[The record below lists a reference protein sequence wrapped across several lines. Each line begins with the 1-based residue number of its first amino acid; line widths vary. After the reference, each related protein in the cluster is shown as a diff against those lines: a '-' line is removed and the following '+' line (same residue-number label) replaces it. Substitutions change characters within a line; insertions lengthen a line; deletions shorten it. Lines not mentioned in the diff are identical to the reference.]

1 VFAVARRNIK
11 VARRG
16 RQSFRFRGY
25 IGAMRRTAAAV
36 CFFAMLCAAPTAS
49 AQTHRRP
56 PLQIVTPALPAPV
69 AGEKYDVQLRA
80 IGGHP
85 PYRWTIE
92 GQRALPAGLS
102 LDANSGR
109 ITGTPTSSDEFS
121 VLVQVADSLEPQLTH
136 SKLLVAQS
144 GAPLTVRWTV
154 RPHIV
159 ANNIA
164 GAVRVANGSHDTVDL
179 SLIVVAVNENG
190 RATALRYEKLKLP
203 PGEETPDLR
212 FDVELPIGQYVAHV
226 DAIGEVPE
234 KKAIYRD
241 RREVEGLVVQSQ

>member
-1 VFAVARRNIK
+1 ML
-11 VARRG
+11 
-16 RQSFRFRGY
+16 QDEMETSFRFRGY
-25 IGAMRRTAAAV
+25 IGAMRRTAAVV
-36 CFFAMLCAAPTAS
+36 CLVAMLCAAPFVS
-49 AQTHRRP
+49 AQARRRP

-92 GQRALPAGLS
+92 GQKALPSGLS

-121 VLVQVADSLEPQLTH
+121 VLVQVADSLEPPLTH

-154 RPHIV
+154 RPHVV

-164 GAVRVANGSHDTVDL
+164 GAVRVVNGSHDTVDMTVF
-179 SLIVVAVNENG
+179 VVAVNEYG
-190 RATALRYEKLKLP
+190 RATALRYERLNLP
-203 PGEETPDLR
+203 PGKETPDLS
-212 FDVELPIGQYVAHV
+212 FDVSLPIGQYVAHV
-226 DAIGEVPE
+226 DAVGEVAE

>member
-1 VFAVARRNIK
+1 
-11 VARRG
+11 
-16 RQSFRFRGY
+16 
-25 IGAMRRTAAAV
+25 MRRTATAV
-36 CFFAMLCAAPTAS
+36 CFIATLCAVPIAS
-49 AQTHRRP
+49 AQARRRP

-85 PYRWTIE
+85 PYLWTLQ
-92 GQRALPAGLS
+92 GGKSLPSGLT
-102 LDANSGR
+102 LDPILGK
-109 ITGTPTSSDEFS
+109 ITGTPASSDEFS
-121 VLVQVADSLEPQLTH
+121 VLVQVADSAEPPLTH

-164 GAVRVANGSHDTVDL
+164 GAVRVANGSHDTVDMTV
-179 SLIVVAVNENG
+179 IVMAVNENG
-190 RATALRYEKLKLP
+190 RATALRYEHLNLP
-203 PGEETPDLR
+203 PGKETPDLS
-212 FDVELPIGQYVAHV
+212 FDVSLPVGQYVAHV
-226 DAIGEVPE
+226 DATGEVPE

-241 RREVEGLVVQSQ
+241 RHEVEGLVVTSQ